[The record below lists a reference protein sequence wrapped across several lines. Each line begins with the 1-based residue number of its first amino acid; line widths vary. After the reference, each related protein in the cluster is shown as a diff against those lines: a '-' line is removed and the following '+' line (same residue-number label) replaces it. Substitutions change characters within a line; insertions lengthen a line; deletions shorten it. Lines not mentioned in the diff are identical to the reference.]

1 MEDEGSVSPM
11 LHLDLY
17 NFESSEAEKSR
28 YVLTSPRSLEACA
41 RIGLRPVELL
51 HKPLSEFVDENPDT
65 PLRTVTE
72 LYELHEKQRRRE
84 LRDCR
89 EERLKIIEEEKEGR
103 TPIPTSVPVSTIQ
116 KNTTL
121 VSETKEEDKVNNS
134 SESLGRN
141 RSSEWTRNNN
151 DKSEASK
158 KSPSSDYKA
167 QKLAKVE
174 LKNTGVPGY
183 VGTSLSLGDL
193 SHYPATEKKLQKL
206 LMAVRRETC
215 VSVPER
221 DRKIAALMLAKHEE
235 KKSRQ
240 QLRLRTE
247 QLWEEGK
254 RKERLQKAREERERR
269 QQLGR
274 SMERWQREL
283 AARKSQVQLKEALLA
298 EERERA
304 AALHRDKWHRLAAE
318 QEARRLEK
326 IEGAR
331 YEADCKKRYQEQLLR
346 EKEQDEEA
354 VREKQCQEVQE
365 KIFRASQSKLLKEM
379 KEREKIQQE
388 NRHEKLK
395 HLLLKREVEEQAKA
409 EELLKRTALE
419 KKLQKSQE
427 KHKQVLEERS
437 RQLTERCTREQEQ
450 VILARIRAENRE
462 QEQQRHKEAQ
472 AQLTHRKIQQ
482 AGESAGETV
491 RRKAQEARRVNAE
504 KKRSHQLL
512 MQKVEEEEEWHR
524 RGLQEGI
531 HKKNR
536 KSERILQEKKAVI
549 EESRKVARASL
560 QVRESVREQ
569 INSRSFD
576 QMALEAQLRASLT
589 KIKL

>member
-1 MEDEGSVSPM
+1 MEDEGSVSPV

-72 LYELHEKQRRRE
+72 LYELHEKERRRE

-103 TPIPTSVPVSTIQ
+103 APIPTCVPVSTIQ
-116 KNTTL
+116 KNTTP

-141 RSSEWTRNNN
+141 SN

-174 LKNTGVPGY
+174 LKNTGVQGY

-240 QLRLRTE
+240 QLRLRAD

-254 RKERLQKAREERERR
+254 RKERLQKVRAERERR

-283 AARKSQVQLKEALLA
+283 EARKSQVQLKEAMLA

-304 AALHRDKWHRLAAE
+304 AALHREKWYRLAAE

-354 VREKQCQEVQE
+354 VREKQCQEAQE

-409 EELLKRTALE
+409 EELLKKTALE

-450 VILARIRAENRE
+450 VVLARIRAENRK
-462 QEQQRHKEAQ
+462 QEQQRHKEAL

-482 AGESAGETV
+482 AGESAGEKV

-524 RGLQEGI
+524 RGLEEGI

-536 KSERILQEKKAVI
+536 KSEQILQEKKAVI